1 MRKRKVVSAAVI
13 TILGIAI
20 WLCVRFPYEIGAS
33 VTALLG
39 TSGRIDPLTLHL
51 QGEFVESNLGT
62 AVEPDGSITV
72 RLIAQQ
78 YNFVP
83 ACTIVPIGVPIRFR
97 VTSADVVHRLG
108 FPDSGQELEVVP
120 GHVSEEKVQFTS
132 AGEHVIPCNEF
143 CGAGHWDMRSRV
155 MAVPGDQ
162 FSKLQPQER
171 LTCASR

>member
-1 MRKRKVVSAAVI
+1 MRKGKVVSAAI
-13 TILGIAI
+13 FTILGIAI

-33 VTALLG
+33 VANFLG

-83 ACTIVPIGVPIRFR
+83 ACTIVPIGAPIRFR
-97 VTSADVVHRLG
+97 VTSADVVHRLA
-108 FPDSGQELEVVP
+108 FPDGKELEIVP
-120 GHVSEEKVQFTS
+120 GHVSEEEVQFTS

-155 MAVPGDQ
+155 VAVAGNQ
-162 FSKLQPQER
+162 FLKPKPQER